1 MKLTTWLT
9 LATLAMAP
17 HSHAMGTDRLHSE
30 HGDDMIQ
37 LDITGKEGTRFNGNV
52 TIHAGG
58 DTQHRQLDGSVPTR
72 LTFQGEG
79 IDLELTQNSEGNLFI
94 EVHKGGNRSSSR
106 VTGQGSRVRLSVQ

>member
-1 MKLTTWLT
+1 MNLTTWLT

-17 HSHAMGTDRLHSE
+17 HSHAMATDRLHSE

-37 LDITGKEGTRFNGNV
+37 LDITGKEGTHFNGNA

-58 DTQHRQLDGSVPTR
+58 NTQHRQLEGAVPTR

-79 IDLELTQNSEGNLFI
+79 IELELMQSSEGNLII
-94 EVHKGGNRSSSR
+94 ELHKGGNRSSSR